1 MIKIERNP
9 HIDLLKGIAIIT
21 VVIGHCWTLDSS
33 VRNFIYSFHMPL
45 FFCISGYLF
54 STKAPFGKF
63 VISKAKSVLKP
74 YAFYYLCSYL
84 CAVLI
89 FKTPMGILDG
99 IKGLLLGGNYCGKV
113 LNSPLWYLPIFFIA
127 SVVFYLIIKIRWR
140 VARYILIIAGA
151 VASVP
156 FNRMLLE
163 WFPDKATPFNIQ
175 ALLPALFFMF
185 AGHEF
190 RNLDLAKIKSK
201 LGNRG
206 VFALVLV
213 MLYFGMLMSRDN
225 LDQIISLFMTYEF
238 YIYPLLIIPFIVFF
252 ACGTRNEYIEYIGA
266 QSITI
271 LGFHRLLLYSL
282 QRIPGLGEFL
292 NVTPGNRFVVT
303 LFISAFCIFVIC
315 TGKKAYLS
323 AKGRRLCLTAQRK
336 EKS

>member
-1 MIKIERNP
+1 MILIERNP

-33 VRNFIYSFHMPL
+33 VYNFIYSFHMPL

-54 STKAPFGKF
+54 STKAPFKKF
-63 VISKAKSVLKP
+63 VISKAKSILKP

-84 CAVLI
+84 CAVLV

-99 IKGLLLGGNYCGKV
+99 IKGLLLGGSYCGKV
-113 LNSPLWYLPIFFIA
+113 LNSPLWYLPLFFIA
-127 SVVFYLIIKIRWR
+127 SIVFYLVSKIRWR
-140 VARYILIIAGA
+140 AVRYILIIAGA

-156 FNRMLLE
+156 FNKMLLA
-163 WFPDKATPFNIQ
+163 WFPDKLTPFNIQ

-185 AGHEF
+185 AGNEF
-190 RNLDLAKIKSK
+190 RKLDLTGIKSK
-201 LGNRG
+201 LGSRG

-225 LDQIISLFMTYEF
+225 LDQIVSLFMTYEF

-252 ACGTRNEYIEYIGA
+252 ACSTRNEYIEFIGA

-271 LGFHRLLLYSL
+271 LGFHRLFLYAL

-303 LFISAFCIFVIC
+303 LFICAFCIFVIC

-323 AKGRRLCLTAQRK
+323 VKGRRLGLTALRK